1 MEVGGTHKDAKIL
14 QAVQQGQAAK
24 DDKRVREYLVRR
36 LQAIPKAM

>member
-1 MEVGGTHKDAKIL
+1 MEVGGGHADAKIL

>member
-1 MEVGGTHKDAKIL
+1 MEVGGAHKDGQVL
-14 QAVQQGQAAK
+14 QAVQAGQAAT